1 MPFAR
6 PTTTPTPDE
15 IFDEW
20 VHRLKHSELLVLLY
34 IVRRTFGFRDRYGEL
49 KDGDTISLRQF
60 HEGIVTRS
68 GKRLDHGCGVRNKTS
83 ITAALKRLEEL
94 GLIRAR
100 RSESAEKGNETTWY
114 SLAFAGDDADDDADE
129 ASGTHDGHSA
139 DGGDSSDSAPRPVER
154 PLNVGG
160 CADRIGG
167 GTQIVPP
174 GYEGRTP
181 PGTQNAPGG
190 VRTAHPQQT
199 VETTNSRRQTGL
211 SKRKAPTHHA
221 AAPLDSTDSTAS
233 TGDLTS
239 MTTTEEGR
247 SPVGAAVADLS
258 AEFGDDAPRA
268 SHTRVVN
275 MQRAAGLDDA
285 DLLPLLD
292 EAAAIARSQTTTI
305 TKRGRDGTIVRMPY
319 LLATLRDLVDAPNVP
334 DISLVNSGVARPDPR
349 LAGADS
355 GPVAASAPALVRPA
369 PSGPGAPDVATTAAT
384 ASVAGDDPPAD
395 GAAAAVWR
403 AVLGEVREVLTP
415 ENYAVWFVP
424 TRALILEGDVLRV
437 VVPSPFHADWL
448 AHKLRGRV
456 QQALERTGH
465 AGVRIAYD
473 VAAGDSVASAGDGIM
488 ATLLPLSG
496 CPSCRAAPCCCRHEE
511 HKRQAIPRVV
521 VTPPPPTQAVG
532 L

>member
-1 MPFAR
+1 MPFRR

-20 VHRLKHSELLVLLY
+20 VHQLKHSELLVLLY
-34 IVRRTFGFRDRYGEL
+34 IVRRTFGFRDRYGEI

-114 SLAFAGDDADDDADE
+114 SLAFAGDNADDADE
-129 ASGTHDGHSA
+129 ASGTREGHSA
-139 DGGDSSDSAPRPVER
+139 DGGDSRASAPRPVER
-154 PLNVGG
+154 PLNGGG
-160 CADRIGG
+160 CADRTGG
-167 GTQIVPP
+167 GTHSVPP
-174 GYEGRTP
+174 GYDGRTP

-190 VRTAHPQQT
+190 VRAAHPQQT

-211 SKRKAPTHHA
+211 SKRRAPRRRA
-221 AAPLDSTDSTAS
+221 AAPLDSTASTAS
-233 TGDLTS
+233 TGDLTF
-239 MTTTEEGR
+239 MTTREEGP

-258 AEFGDDAPRA
+258 TEFGDDAPRA
-268 SHTRVVN
+268 SRTRVAN

-292 EAAAIARSQTTTI
+292 EAASIARSQAGAI
-305 TKRGRDGTIVRMPY
+305 TKRGRSGEIVRMPY
-319 LLATLRDLVDAPNVP
+319 LLATLRDLVAAPEA
-334 DISLVNSGVARPDPR
+334 SLAHSGVARPDPR
-349 LAGADS
+349 LSGAGP
-355 GPVAASAPALVRPA
+355 GPGAASAPAPVPPA
-369 PSGPGAPDVATTAAT
+369 PSGPGAPDVTIMAA
-384 ASVAGDDPPAD
+384 AVAVAGDDPPAD

-403 AVLGEVREVLTP
+403 AVLGEVREVLTD
-415 ENYAVWFVP
+415 ENYAVWFAP
-424 TRALILEGDVLRV
+424 ARALALEGDVLHV
-437 VVPSPFHADWL
+437 AVPSPFHAGWL
-448 AHKLRGRV
+448 AHKLSGRV

-465 AGVRIAYD
+465 SGVRIAYD
-473 VAAGDSVASAGDGIM
+473 VAAAGGAPPDAGVEWG
-488 ATLLPLSG
+488 G
-496 CPSCRAAPCCCRHEE
+496 CPSCRAAPCCCQHEE

-521 VTPPPPTQAVG
+521 VTPPSAPRAVG